1 MKNYLII
8 NRHAPTSDL
17 YMEEILELIL
27 SIASLENSI
36 SILLLEDAAL
46 ILLNSQFKLINR
58 NLLAKTIEA
67 FKLFNFENIYIENT
81 MLEKFK
87 TANLS
92 ILTEYTF
99 KEFHWDQL
107 NTLYNTHD
115 IILNF

>member
-8 NRHAPTSDL
+8 NRHSPISDL
-17 YMEEILELIL
+17 YTEEILELIL

-36 SILLLEDAAL
+36 SILLLEDAGL
-46 ILLNSQFKLINR
+46 LLLNAQFKLIKR
-58 NLLAKTIEA
+58 DLLDQTIAA
-67 FKLFNFENIYIENT
+67 FKLFNFENIYIENN

-92 ILTEYTF
+92 ILTEYNF
-99 KEFHWDQL
+99 KVFHWDQL